1 VKRTTL
7 VLLIICCFSSSI
19 FANPVRNSAPQI
31 SNISVAQRLD
41 GSKRIDIWY
50 DLFDADND
58 TCDVSICVSV
68 DDGGSFDFS
77 PNRLY
82 LSGDINAQIS
92 GTEKHIIW
100 EAGNESIEFD
110 GSQYRIKVLAD
121 DGVIN
126 IPPNFIL
133 VEGGTFY
140 NGVSQVTLS
149 SFYMNKY
156 EVTQAEYIAVMGEP
170 APDVGYGGGPNYPV
184 YRLSWFNEIKFCN
197 LRSFSEELEPCY
209 SFSSFGTDPANWPVG
224 WNSVP
229 ENHTLITCNWSANGY
244 RLPTEMEWMFAA
256 RGGNNSNNYNYSGSN
271 NINDVAWHTY
281 NSGGSLHPVGTKAPN
296 ELGFYDMSG
305 NAYERVWDITGDYPT
320 DPQTNPTGPESG
332 SLSRVSK
339 GGSCFYSS
347 SYHTIA
353 SRNGGY
359 AHFAFIDHG
368 IRLCRNAR

>member
-1 VKRTTL
+1 
-7 VLLIICCFSSSI
+7 
-19 FANPVRNSAPQI
+19 
-31 SNISVAQRLD
+31 LD

-140 NGVSQVTLS
+140 N
-149 SFYMNKY
+149 
-156 EVTQAEYIAVMGEP
+156 
-170 APDVGYGGGPNYPV
+170 
-184 YRLSWFNEIKFCN
+184 
-197 LRSFSEELEPCY
+197 
-209 SFSSFGTDPANWPVG
+209 
-224 WNSVP
+224 
-229 ENHTLITCNWSANGY
+229 
-244 RLPTEMEWMFAA
+244 
-256 RGGNNSNNYNYSGSN
+256 
-271 NINDVAWHTY
+271 
-281 NSGGSLHPVGTKAPN
+281 
-296 ELGFYDMSG
+296 
-305 NAYERVWDITGDYPT
+305 
-320 DPQTNPTGPESG
+320 
-332 SLSRVSK
+332 
-339 GGSCFYSS
+339 
-347 SYHTIA
+347 
-353 SRNGGY
+353 
-359 AHFAFIDHG
+359 
-368 IRLCRNAR
+368 